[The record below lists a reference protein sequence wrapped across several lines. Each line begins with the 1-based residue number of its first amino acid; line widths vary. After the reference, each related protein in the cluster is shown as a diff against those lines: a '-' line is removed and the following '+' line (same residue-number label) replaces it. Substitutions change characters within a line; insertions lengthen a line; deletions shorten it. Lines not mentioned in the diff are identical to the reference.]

1 MKFLRL
7 LESWKFRK
15 FSWPPVTLPV
25 RIKYKYCKSTN
36 LEILN
41 TVQGQR
47 RATSLL
53 LKWSRIQFQ
62 NSISDSEM
70 HTLWFKSSL
79 FNLGFIDQ
87 SEFGTNTDNLTS
99 VWIHGW
105 ISCTKDLWDGLK
117 KLVLVQYFCG
127 QVVLVSPLQCSRTI
141 RSVQGS
147 LAPSQTQMNRGRT
160 FG

>member
-1 MKFLRL
+1 MRFKMVKLNRGMSWSTSHVIQVFEKVQGHDLKVIIGLVEFFIMNFMKFLRL

-41 TVQGQR
+41 TVQGQK

-79 FNLGFIDQ
+79 FNLESIDQ
-87 SEFGTNTDNLTS
+87 SELGSNTDNPTS
-99 VWIHGW
+99 STV
-105 ISCTKDLWDGLK
+105 KN
-117 KLVLVQYFCG
+117 YF
-127 QVVLVSPLQCSRTI
+127 L
-141 RSVQGS
+141 
-147 LAPSQTQMNRGRT
+147 
-160 FG
+160 

>member
-7 LESWKFRK
+7 LESWKF
-15 FSWPPVTLPV
+15 SWSPVTLPV

-70 HTLWFKSSL
+70 HTMWFKSSL
-79 FNLGFIDQ
+79 FYLECIDQ
-87 SEFGTNTDNLTS
+87 SELGSNTDNLTS
-99 VWIHGW
+99 TYSKKPFSTVLKYEFLW
-105 ISCTKDLWDGLK
+105 ISKIIFICK
-117 KLVLVQYFCG
+117 
-127 QVVLVSPLQCSRTI
+127 QVKTI
-141 RSVQGS
+141 TYG
-147 LAPSQTQMNRGRT
+147 
-160 FG
+160 